1 MPDIRSK
8 GYKGFN
14 SGSAETGTK
23 GWMMWSGSS
32 VAGGQTYS
40 GVGVELVGGS
50 ESYLRFDANQAN
62 AELDIKA
69 RKFFIGTPTTQYI
82 SGSSGNIEISSS
94 LFHLDP
100 ANSKLVIGAGTTINA
115 SLSADELFVPAS
127 ATSSAGA
134 KAYISGSG
142 DAGFDGDGAGNYN
155 VDFTNG
161 TASIAGWAISS
172 SFLSTGNTVLSSSGN
187 IQMGTGSALEFY
199 SGNFGGSYDPA
210 NLAARWE
217 IDPDDGKSLQLRI
230 PSGSNGIAED
240 KIAFYVSAS
249 GEVGVNTKTP
259 TVSFQIATTASQAVK
274 QGPTA
279 VVGNLTVNGGITA
292 SGNISASGTGTN
304 IFGGN
309 LDFSGDRTISTVG
322 NSDSLTINPEEKL
335 ILGSAGTDVVEIG
348 RQSGTGGAGR
358 TEIYANTSTIAA
370 KFQDSSITFNHPVTA
385 SGNISASG
393 DGLFDNVGIGT
404 TSPSEK
410 LVVDGGSI
418 WIKPTVDG
426 AESKLYL
433 SSLSDN
439 GSKGFYISAED
450 VVGDNMNFV
459 ISRHAQSFNFIGSG
473 ANHGQTTRFKI
484 TGIDSGANERSQMS
498 LYAPDGTEA
507 FRVITDGNSWI
518 NPSGGNVGIGT
529 TSPTVP
535 LHVVGNTTIV
545 GALRATTKSFVIDTP
560 TGGSLEYGSLEGR
573 QHDVFHRGKCN
584 GNIID
589 LPKEWE
595 WLVDENTLSVQL
607 TSIGKHQNLYVK
619 EIKNNKVYI
628 SAGTLKTPNCYF
640 VIHANRKD
648 IEQIEHDN

>member
-50 ESYLRFDANQAN
+50 ESYLRFDATQPG

-69 RKFFIGTPTTQYI
+69 RKFFIGTTGSQYI

-155 VDFTNG
+155 VNFTNG

-172 SFLSTGNTVLSSSGN
+172 SFLSTGHTVLSSSGN

-210 NLAARWE
+210 NLTARWE

-279 VVGNLTVNGGITA
+279 VVGDLTVNGGITA
-292 SGNISASGTGTN
+292 SGNISSSGTGTN